1 MTRKSLLLLSALLF
15 CSALGLRGQ
24 SVSFIITG
32 TVIDSADGTPLAMAT
47 VFAQDLKDSV
57 VIADV
62 VTDTKGHFI
71 MRDIP
76 TDREKIGLGITL
88 IGYASY
94 YRIIHTPKATSV
106 DLGHIFL
113 TRNSK
118 GRTPSLKARRPPH

>member
-15 CSALGLRGQ
+15 CSALDLRGQ

-32 TVIDSADGTPLAMAT
+32 TVIDSADGTSLAAAT

-76 TDREKIGLGITL
+76 TDREKIGLGITQTV
-88 IGYASY
+88 
-94 YRIIHTPKATSV
+94 TP
-106 DLGHIFL
+106 
-113 TRNSK
+113 
-118 GRTPSLKARRPPH
+118 RTTV